1 MGNKEIYYPKLV
13 LRSSLDSSLSSVSA
27 PSRLLLRLFHHCCR
41 NARLLLI
48 AIQLSDLFL
57 PQLSGALF
65 QRPAF
70 SDLTFPSLCYDFS
83 FLTALKFG
91 RSSVHH
97 SPGFIKEPQSAI
109 QFLDYLAGL
118 PWSFGAWQ
126 SRRLLVY
133 SHARNL
139 CPFPGAEADYSKLF
153 ILFWSLNNAMR
164 KYHLSQGVQFWVL
177 FEPFQRIYSK
187 PGFVGEEYALVP

>member
-1 MGNKEIYYPKLV
+1 M
-13 LRSSLDSSLSSVSA
+13 
-27 PSRLLLRLFHHCCR
+27 
-41 NARLLLI
+41 
-48 AIQLSDLFL
+48 
-57 PQLSGALF
+57 F

-91 RSSVHH
+91 RSSVQH
-97 SPGFIKEPQSAI
+97 SLGFIKDLQSAI

-133 SHARNL
+133 SHV
-139 CPFPGAEADYSKLF
+139 KLLSVGLQSREIAYCIF
-153 ILFWSLNNAMR
+153 LAGTEPLSISWS
-164 KYHLSQGVQFWVL
+164 
-177 FEPFQRIYSK
+177 
-187 PGFVGEEYALVP
+187 